1 MTIDIKK
8 VVSLTYKLTN
18 HKTGELIE
26 ETTSENPMLF
36 LYGVGSIVPEFESNI
51 KGKKVGD
58 SFSFGI
64 TSDAA
69 YGERNDDQIAMIP
82 LDVFNTETGEFNSEA
97 IFAGAMVPMSDNEG
111 NQLTGTV
118 IEVAEAGVKMD
129 FNHPLA
135 GIDLFFEGE
144 VLEVREA
151 SAEELEHGHAHGP
164 HGHQH

>member
-1 MTIDIKK
+1 MTIDIKR

-36 LYGVGSIVPEFESNI
+36 LYGVGSIVPEFEENI
-51 KGKKVGD
+51 KGKKEGD

-82 LDVFNTETGEFNSEA
+82 LEVFNNESGEFNSEA
-97 IFAGAMVPMSDNEG
+97 IFAGAIVPMSDNEG
-111 NQLTGTV
+111 NHLTGTV
-118 IEVAEAGVKMD
+118 IEVAEEGVKMD

-151 SAEELEHGHAHGP
+151 TEDELEHGHAHGP